1 MFLVFNGSKYLFLL
15 FFPLFSVPGREG
27 FIINFTFHCLS
38 FSTSIVSVTF
48 LINILRFFILFSLLL
63 AFVNRLSSRL
73 NFHSSSHERIHLFTR
88 SFFEKVFTRREF
100 TIPKNGTSF
109 LGGIHQ
115 GEEGGRSGNKVPDR
129 WELPVFLTNM
139 GGGRESLVK
148 TMVKKKIG

>member
-1 MFLVFNGSKYLFLL
+1 MNDMCENGELNSLLTFVFIHFQMPPGGDKENYYLFLVFNGSKYLFLL

-48 LINILRFFILFSLLL
+48 LINILRFFFLFSLLL

-109 LGGIHQ
+109 LGVFI
-115 GEEGGRSGNKVPDR
+115 GEKGEK
-129 WELPVFLTNM
+129 
-139 GGGRESLVK
+139 
-148 TMVKKKIG
+148 